1 MFSPIFP
8 PKNTAEYIFFL
19 LDPQTIDLFDDEA
32 ELREQNRSKHVNA
45 EIDDLF
51 VRRWSQRIQNQE
63 KNKPPPIVR
72 WQYSPITQRC
82 MDVSGHKGLGCASVS
97 ANHIPAVYRSLRP
110 VCIKCFSFL
119 R

>member
-1 MFSPIFP
+1 MVSKSIFV
-8 PKNTAEYIFFL
+8 
-19 LDPQTIDLFDDEA
+19 DPQPIDLRDGEEDF
-32 ELREQNRSKHVNA
+32 REQNRSKNVND
-45 EIDDLF
+45 EINDLF

-82 MDVSGHKGLGCASVS
+82 MDVSAHKGLGCASVS

-110 VCIKCFSFL
+110 VCIL
-119 R
+119 